1 MYKFCMVN
9 VRIFLQ
15 ATVDQLKQKLH
26 TYVVY
31 SDYIKQCSKIA
42 RITVK
47 PKGCIPGK
55 ETF

>member
-1 MYKFCMVN
+1 MYKFCIVN

-31 SDYIKQCSKIA
+31 SDYIKQCSKMA